1 MQSPL
6 DIERT
11 AEQYNLDADLKEQL
25 IAFDQFIWQDFEVE
39 TVEQLVNFEKEY
51 QRLGSGLDFCF
62 DSEQDCFSFVEMED
76 GPMSLLGK
84 GRFQQLA
91 KGIEGDEVSRAFM
104 DAGLSTL
111 EALILC
117 TFRADI
123 SEMYRIDAYYNGVPP
138 FAKSICNILNQALS
152 KLPISSDQLLRK
164 CNDYDKIDFE
174 VGDSFSPG
182 FCLTTS
188 ADPTWGD
195 DTSVHLYKITPLDES
210 ITKARAMYLVNDNG
224 EYQVTFLEDAS
235 FRVTAVNDRG
245 EGKKEFVMEEIE
257 VHN

>member
-11 AEQYNLDADLKEQL
+11 SEQYNLDSDLKEQL
-25 IAFDQFIWQDFEVE
+25 IAFDKFIWQDCEVK
-39 TVEQLVNFEKEY
+39 TVEQLVNLEKEY

-84 GRFQQLA
+84 GRYQQLA
-91 KGIEGDEVSRAFM
+91 KGIEDNEVSKAFM
-104 DAGLSTL
+104 NVGLSTL

-117 TFRADI
+117 SFRADI
-123 SEMYRIDAYYNGVPP
+123 SEMFRIDAYYNGLPP

-152 KLPISSDQLLRK
+152 KLPATSERLLRK
-164 CNDYDKIDFE
+164 CNDHDKTDFE
-174 VGDSFSPG
+174 VGDVFSPG

-195 DTSVHLYKITPLDES
+195 DTSVHLYKITPLDAG
-210 ITKARAMYLVNDNG
+210 ITKARAMYLVNNNG

-235 FRVTAVNDRG
+235 FRVTAINERG
-245 EGKKEFVMEEIE
+245 EGKKEFEMQEI
-257 VHN
+257 